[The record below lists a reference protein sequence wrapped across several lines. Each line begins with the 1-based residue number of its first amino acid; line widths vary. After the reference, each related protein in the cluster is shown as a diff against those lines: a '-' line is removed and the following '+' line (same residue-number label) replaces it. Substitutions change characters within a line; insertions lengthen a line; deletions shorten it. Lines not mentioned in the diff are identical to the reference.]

1 MFTISNDQEAPST
14 FHLMFFEVLN
24 QVMFN
29 IIILNCLYNFEKYL
43 FLVEMNRGKYGYSY
57 YLMKNVIQA

>member
-43 FLVEMNRGKYGYSY
+43 FLVEMN
-57 YLMKNVIQA
+57 LEMLNEENMDIVIIS